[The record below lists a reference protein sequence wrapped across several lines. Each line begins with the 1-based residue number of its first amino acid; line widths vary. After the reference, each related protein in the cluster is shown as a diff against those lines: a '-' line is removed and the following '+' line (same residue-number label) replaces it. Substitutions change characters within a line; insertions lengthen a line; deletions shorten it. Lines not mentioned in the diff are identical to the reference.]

1 MLYERHKENDL
12 TRFKVWNAV
21 FSRRLP
27 FTKLL
32 VWQIA
37 LIVEFLEVLWL
48 RPRRRPD
55 LGGGG
60 HLWHLQ
66 RPLLGNLLGGS
77 TQVLALTHQ
86 TELFFRSR
94 V

>member
-1 MLYERHKENDL
+1 MLDERHKENNL
-12 TRFKVWNAV
+12 TRLKIGNTVL
-21 FSRRLP
+21 SRHLP
-27 FTKLL
+27 FPKFLL
-32 VWQIA
+32 WEIA
-37 LIVEFLEVLWL
+37 LFMELQEML
-48 RPRRRPD
+48 RLHDRRWID
-55 LGGGG
+55 LSSGG